1 MQSDIKACGI
11 DEAKARSID
20 KLISSEIDAGDLA
33 GSALCVI
40 KNGREV
46 IRRSYG
52 VRDIDSGE
60 PMPDEPIFRMYSMS
74 KPVTSAAAMILL
86 ERGVIRLDDPVS
98 RYIKGFA
105 SQSVWED
112 GKLVPVKREVTI
124 NDLLNMTSG
133 LVYPDAATEPG
144 RRMETLFNDAI
155 ARANSGRGYGTVEF
169 CELIG
174 HQPLAFHPGARW
186 QYGTSA
192 DVLGAVIEVAS
203 GMRFGDFLKKEIF
216 QPLGMVDT
224 DFYVPSEK
232 RNRFVTMYR
241 RHADAPKLR
250 PYLGSHLVILDFT
263 QSPAFQS
270 GGAGLA
276 STLSDYGRF
285 ARMLIN
291 GGELD
296 GVRILRRETVEFMH
310 SDRLSDAQRPSFDW
324 EALRGFSYGNLMRV
338 LKNPDALDPV
348 LGSAGRKGEFGWDGW
363 AGTYFMADPASDM
376 IVLYFISRI
385 DFDPSPMRAQLKR
398 ILYGE

>member
-52 VRDIDSGE
+52 VRDIESGE

-98 RYIKGFA
+98 RYIKSFA
-105 SQSVWED
+105 SQSVWEN

-133 LVYPDAATEPG
+133 LVYPDATTEPG

-155 ARANSGRGYGTVEF
+155 ARANSGCGYGTVEF

-174 HQPLAFHPGARW
+174 RQPLAFHPGERW

-348 LGSAGRKGEFGWDGW
+348 LGGAGREGEFGWDGW